1 MALGNFRMLMHDLFN
16 KHLDIFPEE
25 APIVILDSKS
35 AVCVDKNENYT
46 KHTRQITR
54 RVNFVRNGEK

>member
-1 MALGNFRMLMHDLFN
+1 MLMHDLFN